1 MLFALDSIGLHSGPV
16 TAGVLRGERSRFQL
30 FGDTMN
36 TAARMEHNGERGK
49 IQVSQ
54 ETADLLIAAG
64 KSHWI
69 KAREDKIIAKGKGTR
84 PYGTVADFLYFPF

>member
-1 MLFALDSIGLHSGPV
+1 
-16 TAGVLRGERSRFQL
+16 
-30 FGDTMN
+30 MN

-69 KAREDKIIAKGKGTR
+69 RAREDKIIAKGKGTR
-84 PYGTVADFLYFPF
+84 PYGTVANFFYLPFNILVSLVTNRGAQHLLARFYD